1 MKMTSA
7 TSSNGRRGF
16 TIAEILVVMVI
27 ITILMTFLVTGVAG
41 LRARARKQATEQR
54 IRLLSVAIEEFKSD
68 HGTYPPDRIDAVLR
82 MLECGSVDLDPLA
95 VGAQVPGGYYS
106 DAAGEDNEGIKA
118 LWIALTCPKAGGP
131 YLDEDKIGNARALPG
146 EHVYYTLAPRI
157 CDGGDLVCN
166 TTANNTPPADD
177 VQIVA
182 VGAAVTAG
190 ETVVT
195 AGPNGVLDT
204 TATADDYVMRGDPQ
218 PIAVLID
225 AWGHDL
231 RYDRVNSLADNAAAN
246 SPDPNQTRVDAKERH
261 NIPPLSGDSHMLRN
275 LAGFDLWSVGANGM
289 DECLDAVGVTD
300 RTTMDPDDG
309 DDVVNWS
316 VDIY

>member
-1 MKMTSA
+1 MKTTS
-7 TSSNGRRGF
+7 TTYRGQRAF
-16 TIAEILVVMVI
+16 TITEILVVMVI

-41 LRARARKQATEQR
+41 LRSRARKQATEQR

-231 RYDRVNSLADNAAAN
+231 RYDRVNSSADNAAAN
-246 SPDPNQTRVDAKERH
+246 SPDPTIAGAARNV
-261 NIPPLSGDSHMLRN
+261 PLSGDSHMLRS
-275 LAGFDLWSVGANGM
+275 LAGFDLWSVGGNGI
-289 DECLDAVGVTD
+289 DECIDSPPAPFGETD
-300 RTTMDPDDG
+300 RTLMDPDDG
-309 DDVVNWS
+309 DDVANWS
-316 VDIY
+316 ADVYP